1 MTKVVEELINQGNKL
16 FSDRPSLLRMWQD
29 LAENF
34 YPERADFTSDR
45 VPGAEAKLELAASHP
60 VLARRDLGNALSNTR
75 PTTKNWFHTRTKY
88 DWDKVSPVGRAW
100 LERSEEVQRRAM
112 LHRTS
117 QFLRATTE
125 IDHDW
130 ATFGQGII
138 QPSFNRS
145 TQGLL
150 YRSWHLRDVVWTMN
164 VDGVIDTVYRQWKPR
179 AADLVKLFP
188 GTVHKEVAAKVAK
201 DPYCEVPT
209 WHVVVPAEMYTE
221 VKTKHAFVSL
231 FIDIARKHVMEATGV
246 IELGYII
253 PRWATISGSQY
264 AFSPATAIALMD
276 ARGLQSMMYTL
287 LEAGEKAVNPPMV
300 ANKHVFGGQAPR
312 AYAGGTTW
320 ADYTDGALKDHFQMV
335 EMDKSGIPLG
345 MDMMRDLREQI
356 SEAMYSKR
364 ILLPPMVSHV
374 SAYEMGERAK
384 QHIREILPLFSP
396 YEDEVNAPLCDDAF
410 ERLLRVGAFGS
421 PLDMPEELR
430 GAEIEF
436 SFESPLHD
444 AVDQAKVQV
453 FMDMNQQMTTAMA
466 VDPTVK
472 HVVNMGIAYR
482 DVIQANQTPA
492 KWMRTEAEAK
502 ALAESEKAAADAS
515 QALAL
520 QQQGADVAQTIGDT
534 NIQGA

>member
-1 MTKVVEELINQGNKL
+1 
-16 FSDRPSLLRMWQD
+16 
-29 LAENF
+29 
-34 YPERADFTSDR
+34 
-45 VPGAEAKLELAASHP
+45 
-60 VLARRDLGNALSNTR
+60 
-75 PTTKNWFHTRTKY
+75 
-88 DWDKVSPVGRAW
+88 
-100 LERSEEVQRRAM
+100 M
-112 LHRTS
+112 LHRKS

-125 IDHDW
+125 FDHDW
-130 ATFGQGII
+130 ATFGQGVI
-138 QPSFNRS
+138 QPSFNRA

-150 YRSWHLRDVVWTMN
+150 YRSWHLRDVAWTLN
-164 VDGVIDTVYRQWKPR
+164 VDGVLDIVYRQWKPR
-179 AADLVKLFP
+179 AVDLAKLFP
-188 GTVHKEVAAKVAK
+188 GALHKDVAAKLEK

-209 WHVVVPAEMYTE
+209 WHVVVPAEMYTA
-221 VKTKHAFVSL
+221 VATKHPFVSL
-231 FIDIARKHVMEATGV
+231 FIDIARKHVMEAKGV
-246 IELGYII
+246 LELGYII

-276 ARGLQSMMYTL
+276 ARGLQNMMYTL
-287 LEAGEKAVNPPMV
+287 LEAGEKAVNPPMA

-320 ADYTDGALKDHFQMV
+320 ADYTDGALKDHFQII

-410 ERLLRVGAFGS
+410 EKLLRVGAFGS
-421 PLDMPEELR
+421 LLDMPEELR
-430 GAEIEF
+430 GAEVEF

-472 HVVNMGIAYR
+472 HVVNMGVAYR

-502 ALAESEKAAADAS
+502 AMADNEKAAADAS